1 MVKRKGGE
9 GEWMMPQLFLV
20 LVHSRRAQWTKL
32 AEQVTKM
39 AFWWI

>member
-20 LVHSRRAQWTKL
+20 LVHSPRAQWTKL

-39 AFWWI
+39 VFWWI